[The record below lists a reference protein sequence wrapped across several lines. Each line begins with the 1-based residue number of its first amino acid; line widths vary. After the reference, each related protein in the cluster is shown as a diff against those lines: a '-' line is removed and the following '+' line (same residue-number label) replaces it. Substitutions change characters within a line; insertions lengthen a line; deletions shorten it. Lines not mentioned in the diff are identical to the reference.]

1 MCTGTQAVDTQSV
14 HIGTDLMNNLDD
26 PQIQIYVTPSQELLC
41 LWCYDLNPGPCI
53 C

>member
-26 PQIQIYVTPSQELLC
+26 PQIQIYVTPPKNFC
-41 LWCYDLNPGPCI
+41 VCGVMI
-53 C
+53 